1 MTEEVLKAKISE
13 LQAELERK
21 EQEIHSHLDR
31 IEHLEDTIMK
41 LEELIPEEGDKK
53 KSKKKQAADSKLTL
67 RLEDKDK
74 QIRELKNRM
83 GFLRRDKVQ
92 IQQELEKLKASNSVS
107 SVIRVEDLR
116 TAAPL
121 NVLVKELQDKVNK
134 QKSTINN
141 LQLEINKAAEFNERL
156 KEKEEE
162 IEGCKSEIE
171 EYKSE
176 ISELNQQLKD
186 LSSTAESKSGD
197 SIAKKLI
204 EDLQNQLNKT
214 KRQVIELK
222 QKLTKYEKKSKKE
235 QKKKVSSEVN
245 ELKVKIQ
252 EMNELL
258 DNKNLEIETLKT
270 QISGSIL
277 TSDRPNAPSTEM
289 MKTLKEDLQ
298 NKLNR
303 SKLQIKSLQ
312 EQLKKY
318 QTGKIPE
325 QGESQE
331 DLEGKLKMQRDMA
344 KFLQKQLET
353 KEGEIETIKNEA
365 VQIKK
370 RYRQLE
376 SQLKSKEQKI
386 NEIQNKLEDYAIRI
400 HTQPQPK
407 PTPREDPHSALRI
420 RELKNMIDDLK
431 KENYEQRTEIS
442 ELRKK

>member
-1 MTEEVLKAKISE
+1 MTEEALKAKIR
-13 LQAELERK
+13 ELELELEK
-21 EQEIHSHLDR
+21 KDLEIEQLEET
-31 IEHLEDTIMK
+31 IEEREDTIMK
-41 LEELIPEEGDKK
+41 LESIKKLEEGAKK
-53 KSKKKQAADSKLTL
+53 KSKKVQAAES
-67 RLEDKDK
+67 RFAFELEEKDNY
-74 QIRELKNRM
+74 IRELKNTM
-83 GFLRRDKVQ
+83 GILRKDYTQ
-92 IQQELEKLKASNSVS
+92 LQQEFDRFKSLMTES

-116 TAAPL
+116 EKPPL
-121 NVLVKELQDKVNK
+121 NALVKELQDKVNK
-134 QKSTINN
+134 QKSLIN
-141 LQLEINKAAEFNERL
+141 QLKQQTKETAELNEKI
-156 KEKEEE
+156 KEKEDF
-162 IEGCKSEIE
+162 IES
-171 EYKSE
+171 YKLE
-176 ISELNQQLKD
+176 ISELNQKLKD
-186 LSSTAESKSGD
+186 LSSTAESKNGD

-235 QKKKVSSEVN
+235 QKKKVSSDVN
-245 ELKVKIQ
+245 ELKVKIK
-252 EMNELL
+252 ELNELL
-258 DNKNLEIETLKT
+258 DNKNVDIEKLKAEISSVSLPESTL
-270 QISGSIL
+270 ISGHPDSV
-277 TSDRPNAPSTEM
+277 SAEM

-298 NKLNR
+298 KQLNR

-312 EQLKKY
+312 EHIKKY

-331 DLEGKLKMQRDMA
+331 DLEGTLKMQRDMA
-344 KFLQKQLET
+344 KLLQKQLET

-386 NEIQNKLEDYAIRI
+386 NDIQNELEDYAIRI

-407 PTPREDPHSALRI
+407 PTQREDPHLTLRI
-420 RELKNMIDDLK
+420 RELKNMMDDLK
-431 KENYEQRTEIS
+431 KENYEQRIEIS